1 MAAKN
6 DVTGDSIIS
15 KKPSKKFDEG
25 FAKIKPSCYNTCS
38 YQVDTLTKCRV
49 CDWHPKRR
57 DNVSS

>member
-1 MAAKN
+1 MASKN
-6 DVTGDSIIS
+6 DVTGDVIIS

-49 CDWHPKRR
+49 CR
-57 DNVSS
+57 